1 LAVSGRRA
9 ALDDLAGPGL
19 DVLRRR
25 IAPSSPAAP

>member
-1 LAVSGRRA
+1 MAICGRPA

-25 IAPSSPAAP
+25 MAPSSPAAP